1 MVRNLDNLFISAMQ
15 LPHFPSFPALAALSL
30 LSVSASCS
38 SAPDHPTLDL
48 AGDIPR
54 LYAAKFTHDAPTI
67 DGNLDDR
74 AWRDAPW
81 TANFVAMEGSATSRP
96 RYQSRAK
103 MLWNRQYL
111 FLGVWMIDPNLE
123 SVPVSSL
130 GYEGLLTFVTR
141 DAELGNYLQIS
152 LEPGNLLLDSQ
163 FVTGDVALVTSPTPI
178 QGKVAL
184 SGTLDTPGDADR
196 GWWAEIAIPWANVA
210 IPGRATIP
218 TAGESVRVNYYRNG
232 WSWSPYYQHDLR
244 DAELWGK
251 VELKP

>member
-1 MVRNLDNLFISAMQ
+1 MR
-15 LPHFPSFPALAALSL
+15 LPPSPRFFVLAAFSL
-30 LSVSASCS
+30 LSVFASCS

-54 LYAAKFTHDAPTI
+54 LYAAKFTHDAPNI
-67 DGNLDDR
+67 DGSLDDQ

-81 TANFVAMEGSATSRP
+81 TANFVAIEGSATSRP

-111 FLGVWMIDPNLE
+111 FLGVWMIEPNLE
-123 SVPVSSL
+123 SIPVSSL
-130 GYEGLLTFVTR
+130 GYDGLLTFVTR
-141 DAELGNYLQIS
+141 DAESGTHLQVS
-152 LEPGNLLLDSQ
+152 LEPGNLLLDSK
-163 FVTGDVALVTSPTPI
+163 FVSGTAALVTSPASI

-184 SGTLDTPGDADR
+184 SGTLNTPGDADR
-196 GWWAEIAIPWANVA
+196 GWWAEIAIPWAKLA
-210 IPGRATIP
+210 DPEHATIP
-218 TAGESVRVNYYRNG
+218 SAGETVRVNYFRKG